1 MWKRILEIIK
11 KEFSQLLRDPRMRVI
26 LFIPPIVQTVI
37 FGYAINMDVKKARIA
52 WMDRDYTPASRELY
66 SEFKGSP
73 YFRIVKVLSR
83 DEEVKEALDTGKAK
97 AVIRVLPGFARD
109 ILRGKTAGVQVLI
122 DGTDSNTA
130 SIISSYATQ
139 TIARYA
145 NRISLEQQNTR
156 VMNRMPGMAVPV
168 RRELPSLKTESRV
181 WFNPD
186 LRSRDYFVTGVIVN
200 IIALVTIMLTAM
212 AIVREKEIGTMEQL
226 MVTPIRPIELIIGK
240 TLPFALVGLVDVIL
254 ITGVAMLVFRIP
266 FRGNCFTLI
275 GSSVLFLMTTLG
287 VGLFISTIS
296 QTQQQALMSTFFFM
310 MPGIMLSG
318 FAFPI
323 RNMPVP
329 VQYLTYL
336 NPLRYFIEILRGIFL
351 KGTGVAALWSQ
362 MGALLVLGVM
372 VLGSSILRFHKHLD

>member
-66 SEFKGSP
+66 AEFEGSP
-73 YFRIVKVLSR
+73 YFRVVKVLSR
-83 DEEVKEALDTGKAK
+83 DEEVKEALDTGRAK

-109 ILRGKTAGVQVLI
+109 ILRSKTAGVQVLI

-145 NRISLEQQNTR
+145 NRISFEQQNTR
-156 VMNRMPGMAVPV
+156 IMNRMPGMAVPV

-310 MPGIMLSG
+310 MPSIMLSG

-362 MGALLVLGVM
+362 MGALLMLGVL

>member
-1 MWKRILEIIK
+1 
-11 KEFSQLLRDPRMRVI
+11 
-26 LFIPPIVQTVI
+26 
-37 FGYAINMDVKKARIA
+37 
-52 WMDRDYTPASRELY
+52 
-66 SEFKGSP
+66 
-73 YFRIVKVLSR
+73 
-83 DEEVKEALDTGKAK
+83 
-97 AVIRVLPGFARD
+97 
-109 ILRGKTAGVQVLI
+109 
-122 DGTDSNTA
+122 
-130 SIISSYATQ
+130 
-139 TIARYA
+139 
-145 NRISLEQQNTR
+145 
-156 VMNRMPGMAVPV
+156 MPGMAAPV

-254 ITGVAMLVFRIP
+254 IAGVAMLVFRIP

-310 MPGIMLSG
+310 MPAIMLSG

-362 MGALLVLGVM
+362 MGSLLVLGVV